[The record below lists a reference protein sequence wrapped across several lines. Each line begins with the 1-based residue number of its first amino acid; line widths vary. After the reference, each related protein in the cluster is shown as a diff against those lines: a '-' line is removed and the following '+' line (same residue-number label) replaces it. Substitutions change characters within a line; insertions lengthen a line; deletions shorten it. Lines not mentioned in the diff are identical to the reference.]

1 MIRSLNEVQRICQK
15 AAEGAGAPAG
25 LDTDAAHGAAWLLAR
40 DLPSLSDLAEDLT
53 RFADLAAACRFER
66 VGFGDRDQ
74 VVDAGDKAGAVIAP
88 MLVDL
93 LVARAALDGEPGR
106 LRVEGLTA
114 PLFLLPPAVGYGAQG
129 YDDRGWGFRLSL
141 AAGTE
146 RRFTLLVAAGGQ
158 AEILG
163 TGGADI
169 AALVE
174 AREAWSLDAV
184 CARAPDRLDNRNRTE
199 FSLVLDAER
208 LAAAAARSLADGVS
222 PDPESW
228 ARLQALAAKV
238 LVPATEQSHLMG
250 AGALASDNE

>member
-1 MIRSLNEVQRICQK
+1 MKRSLNEVERICQK

-25 LDTDAAHGAAWLLAR
+25 LDTDAAHGAAWLLAH
-40 DLPSLSDLAEDLT
+40 DLPALSELAEDLT
-53 RFADLAAACRFER
+53 RFADQATACRFER
-66 VGFGDRDQ
+66 GGFGDRDQ

-93 LVARAALDGEPGR
+93 LAGRTALDGEPGR

-129 YDDRGWGFRLSL
+129 YDDRGWGFSLSL

-146 RRFTLLVAAGGQ
+146 RRFTLRVDAGGQ

-163 TGGADI
+163 TGRADI
-169 AALVE
+169 AALFE
-174 AREAWSLDAV
+174 ARETWVLNAV
-184 CARAPDRLDNRNRTE
+184 CARAPDHLDNPNRPE

-208 LAAAAARSLADGVS
+208 LAAAAARRLADGVS

>member
-1 MIRSLNEVQRICQK
+1 MIRSLNEVERICQK

-25 LDTDAAHGAAWLLAR
+25 LDGDAAHGAAWLLAH
-40 DLPSLSDLAEDLT
+40 DLPALPDLAEDLT
-53 RFADLAAACRFER
+53 RFPDLATACRFER
-66 VGFGDRDQ
+66 GGFGDRDQ
-74 VVDAGDKAGAVIAP
+74 VVRAGDKAGAVIAP

-106 LRVEGLTA
+106 LRVSSLTA
-114 PLFLLPPAVGYGAQG
+114 PLFLLPPAVGYGAE
-129 YDDRGWGFRLSL
+129 GWRFRLSL

-146 RRFTLLVAAGGQ
+146 RRFTLRVAAGGQ
-158 AEILG
+158 AGILG

-169 AALVE
+169 AALFA
-174 AREAWSLDAV
+174 AREAWDLEAV
-184 CARAPDRLDNRNRTE
+184 CARAPDHLDDQCQTE
-199 FSLVLDAER
+199 LTVVLAAER

-238 LVPATEQSHLMG
+238 LVPATAQSHLLG